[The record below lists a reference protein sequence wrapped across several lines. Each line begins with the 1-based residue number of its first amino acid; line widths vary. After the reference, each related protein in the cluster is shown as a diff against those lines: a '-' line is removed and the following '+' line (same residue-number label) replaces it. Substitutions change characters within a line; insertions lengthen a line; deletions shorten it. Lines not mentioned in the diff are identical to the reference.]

1 MNKSLRTLS
10 LSFIFIL
17 CACSLNKKIS
27 DIKQDY
33 TGHFSDIQYTYLTNS
48 DLSDTSPYNGNMS
61 LSEPAPVSLSWK
73 ASGIKKFKI
82 KISESQNMDTPAFVY
97 ETNKK
102 QFDFYNGKLYQYY
115 WWTVSDVKETVVS
128 TPMCFKVISGVAG
141 PRNLK
146 IEGVEN
152 VRDIGGWG
160 IKDDTAGTYTRRMK
174 QGMLYRSGRFNEDK
188 ADAVN
193 VTVTNEGLK
202 ELKDNLGIKTEIDLR
217 RTSNNEIGSL
227 TSSALGEGVNY
238 YNLPMLYEGKNILTW
253 QGKSGKDTY
262 EYDNPAM
269 IKRFFEILADK
280 NNYPVVFHCS
290 IGKDRTG
297 CLAYLVEGLLNFDQN
312 LMYRDYMFTNF
323 ADAGMCKLSDVTDRY
338 GRTID
343 EYVVPD
349 NDNPN
354 MQQRVYAYLKNVV
367 GVAST
372 DLDSV
377 ISILHENRAD
387 DIYA

>member
-1 MNKSLRTLS
+1 MNKSIRIIS
-10 LSFIFIL
+10 LSFIFVL
-17 CACSLNKKIS
+17 CACSLNKKVS
-27 DIKQDY
+27 DTNQDY
-33 TGHFSDIQYTYLTNS
+33 KGHFTDIQYVYLTNN

-73 ASGIKKFKI
+73 ASGIKKFKV
-82 KISESQNMDTPAFVY
+82 KISENQGMTNPSFVY
-97 ETNKK
+97 ETTKK
-102 QFDFYNGKLYQYY
+102 QLDFYNGKLYQNY
-115 WWTVSDVKETVVS
+115 WWTVSDVNETVVS
-128 TPMCFKVISGVAG
+128 TPMCFKVTADVAG

-160 IKDDTAGTYTRRMK
+160 VKDDTAGTYTRKMK

-188 ADAVN
+188 ADEVN
-193 VTVTNEGLK
+193 ITVSKEGLK

-217 RTSNNEIGSL
+217 RSSNNEIGSL

-253 QGKSGKDTY
+253 VGKSGKDTY
-262 EYDNPAM
+262 EYNNPAM
-269 IKRFFEILADK
+269 IKQFFEILANE

-297 CLAYLVEGLLNFDQN
+297 CLAYLVEGLLGFELEHMQ
-312 LMYRDYMFTNF
+312 RDYMFTNF
-323 ADAGMCKLSDVTDRY
+323 ADAGMCKITDVADRY
-338 GRTID
+338 GQTID
-343 EYVVPD
+343 YYAVPG
-349 NDNPN
+349 NDNPTL
-354 MQQRVYAYLKNVV
+354 QQRIYAYLKNEV
-367 GVAST
+367 GVSTT

-387 DIYA
+387 NIYA